1 MSRAR
6 VKGHVRP
13 RDKSPGRLG
22 QTREYSDMFG
32 SEDDQAHGSGRV
44 AMDIIIE
51 INKGLNLFEG
61 DIEYYG
67 SSNSRNAIEGSP
79 KLWNYKEIP
88 FVIRQDDYCY
98 VCYVFS
104 ENVRKEWRLRTS
116 LARHSHGC
124 ARCKSGVC
132 TPSLAVSSC
141 VDRTLRKWYD
151 LCAIAT
157 LPQGGR
163 THTCFFR
170 TARTGHARRSYSDAR
185 VVNPCWSRVGQQHE
199 GAQNVSLGTGCVN
212 NGIIIHELI
221 HAVGFWHEHSRP
233 DRDTWVEILWNNI
246 MKDKEHN
253 FDKRTESSTL
263 DLPYDYGSVMH
274 YSNTAFSDNGQPT
287 IEALFPFTGTMGQR
301 DGMSA
306 GDIEKINTLYNCD
319 TQKWRTD
326 GRCGAGFPAPGATP
340 GECNPHGQFPC
351 CSANGYCGSGTDFC
365 DCLGCVDFTS
375 ELGCPTVVLYGSD
388 TVQSSRMTSYTMT
401 GDTHEGR
408 PVYFS
413 SAICDYLYYSGDSNL
428 EWWVGSQVGG
438 TSIGVRVRDSHLYAD
453 EITGT
458 FRLWDGQVW
467 AENPDVKIACSDDVP
482 AGVVVPQSVGGATN
496 CTRVSLQGDA
506 NIKHPSITT
515 YTKIDQTSGGRP
527 VYVSD
532 TDNQYFLFFVDN
544 YKLWLVGPTI
554 GQASGS
560 AYVKNCA
567 MTPDQIRSQWRLLVD
582 GQWQIIP
589 SVNASCVVDGGWSD
603 WSPWSGCN
611 VTCGVGT
618 ETRDRTCTNPAPEN
632 GGADCDGP
640 AQETQACDTG
650 VSCSVD
656 GGWSAWGPWSGCNVT
671 CGVGTETRDR
681 TCTNPAPENGGA
693 DCDGPAQETQA
704 CDTGVSCPVD
714 GGWSDWGPW
723 SGCNVTCGV
732 GTETRDRTCTNP
744 APANGGAD
752 CDGPAQET
760 QACDT
765 GVSCPVD
772 GGWSDWGP
780 WSNCSVTC
788 GVGTETRDRTC
799 TNPAPAN
806 GGADCDGPGQETQAC
821 DTGVPC
827 PVDGGWSAWGPWSNC
842 SVTCG
847 VGTET
852 RDRTC
857 TNPAPENGGAD
868 CDGPAQETQACDT
881 GVSCPVDGGWSDWGP
896 WSGCNVTCGVGT
908 ETRDRTCTNPAP
920 ANGGAD
926 CDGPGQETQAC
937 DTGVSC
943 PVDGGWS
950 DWGAWSGCNVTCGV
964 GTETRDRTCTNPAP
978 ANEGADCDGP
988 AQETQACDTGVSCPV
1003 DGGWSDWGPWSN
1015 CSVTCGVGTET
1026 RDRTCT
1032 NPAPANGGADC
1043 DGPAQGTQACDTGVS
1058 CPVDGGWSDWGP
1070 WSNCSVTCGV
1080 GTETRDRTCT
1090 NPAPANGGADCDG
1103 PAQETQACDTGVS
1116 CPVDG
1121 GWSDW
1126 GPWSNCSVTCGVGTE
1141 TRDRTCTNPAPAN
1154 GGADCDGPAQETQ
1167 ACDTGVSCP
1176 VDGGWSDWGPWS
1188 NCSVTCGVGTETRDR
1203 TCTNPAPENGGS
1215 DCGGPAQE
1223 TQACD
1228 TGVSCPV
1235 DGGWSDWGPWSG
1247 CSVACGIGT
1256 ETRDRTCTK
1265 PAPENGGAD
1274 CDGPAQETQTCD
1286 TGVSCPVDG
1295 GWSDWGPWSNCSM
1308 TCGVGTETRDR
1319 TCTNP
1324 APENGGADCDGP
1336 AQETQACDTG
1346 VSCPV
1351 DGGWSDWGPWSGCSL
1366 TCGVGTETRDRTC
1379 TNPAPANGG
1388 ADCDGPSQE
1397 TQACDTGMSCPVD
1410 GGWSDWDPWSG
1421 CSVTCGVGTET
1432 RDRTCTNPAP
1442 ENGGADCDGP
1452 AQETQECDTG
1462 VSCPVDGGWS
1472 NWGPWSDCS
1481 VTCGVGTETRDR
1493 TCTNPAPANSGEDC
1507 DGPARETRKCNTGVT
1522 CIDCSDLYPG
1532 LLPATTFGRYQNQ
1545 CFWSSTK
1552 SNRRLNYMAAR
1563 QVCRSHGGTLA
1574 MIKNANVQTFLT
1586 EHLKRVNGRRAQR
1599 SYWMG
1604 LDDLTTERSF
1614 VWNDGTLLG
1623 SYRKFRSRNTPQKD
1637 CVALWRT
1644 SRLSRWIPSKCRK
1657 RLPYICQMDYNVNK

>member
-1 MSRAR
+1 MAGRCTSEFCRWMVLVLIATTTKEVAGQDVAMQSWKTAFSAYFQTEKSRPRALHVAARRSQLKRTTNQRRRSASPAPLPPPSSRA
-6 VKGHVRP
+6 VIAAP
-13 RDKSPGRLG
+13 SPNVFIGTRHPSPNSNTYTEP
-22 QTREYSDMFG
+22 QTNPSSRSRETAADRNVSNNSKTSSRKDISFPG
-32 SEDDQAHGSGRV
+32 GTGDPVHGSGRV
-44 AMDIIIE
+44 AMDNIIE
-51 INKGLNLFEG
+51 INKGLHLFEA
-61 DIEYYG
+61 DIKYYG
-67 SSNSRNAIEGSP
+67 PSYSRNAIKDSAR
-79 KLWNYKEIP
+79 LWDYKEIP
-88 FVIRQDDYCY
+88 FVIRQGDYCKSMLCSQY
-98 VCYVFS
+98 KAAGYMGS
-104 ENVRKEWRLRTS
+104 YGYRTAFEVS
-116 LARHSHGC
+116 LIRRAMEEFH
-124 ARCKSGVC
+124 
-132 TPSLAVSSC
+132 
-141 VDRTLRKWYD
+141 
-151 LCAIAT
+151 
-157 LPQGGR
+157 Q
-163 THTCFFR
+163 HTCVRFVQR
-170 TARTGHARRSYSDAR
+170 NSQKDYLHIQRLEG
-185 VVNPCWSRVGQQHE
+185 HE
-199 GAQNVSLGTGCVN
+199 GAQNVSLGTGCVHT
-212 NGIIIHELI
+212 GIIVHELI

-246 MKDKEHN
+246 IEENKHN
-253 FDKRTESSTL
+253 FNKRTEDESSTL

-274 YSNTAFSDNGQPT
+274 YGNKTFSVNGQPT

-351 CSANGYCGSGTDFC
+351 CSANGYCGSGTEFC
-365 DCLGCVDFTS
+365 DCPGCVDFTS

-413 SAICDYLYYSGDSNL
+413 SAICDYLYYSGDRNL

-458 FRLWDGQVW
+458 FLLWDGQEW

-496 CTRVSLQGDA
+496 CTRVSLQSDA

-532 TDNQYFLFFVDN
+532 TDSQYFLFFVDD

-560 AYVKNCA
+560 AYVKDCA
-567 MTPDQIRSQWRLLVD
+567 MTPDKIRSQWRLLVD

-589 SVNASCVVDGGWSD
+589 SVNASCVGAVDGGWSD
-603 WSPWSGCN
+603 WGPWSGCSL
-611 VTCGVGT
+611 TCGVGT

-640 AQETQACDTG
+640 AHETQTCDTGVSCPVDGGWSDWGPWSTCSVTCGVGTETRDRTCTNPAPANGGADCDGPAQETQACDTG
-650 VSCSVD
+650 VSCPVD
-656 GGWSAWGPWSGCNVT
+656 GGWSDWGSWSVCSVT

-704 CDTGVSCPVD
+704 CDTGVSCPVN

-765 GVSCPVD
+765 GLFCPVD

-780 WSNCSVTC
+780 WSGCSVTC

-806 GGADCDGPGQETQAC
+806 GGADCDGPAQETQAC
-821 DTGVPC
+821 DTGVSCPVNGGWSDWGPWSGCSVTCGIGTETRDRTCTNPAPDNGGADCDGPAQETQACDTGVSCPGNSNVTCGVGTETRDRTCTNPAPDNGGADCDGPAQETQACDTGVSC
-827 PVDGGWSAWGPWSNC
+827 PVDGGWSDWGPWSGC

-896 WSGCNVTCGVGT
+896 WSGCSVTCGVGT

-926 CDGPGQETQAC
+926 CDGPAQETQAC

-943 PVDGGWS
+943 PVNGGWS
-950 DWGAWSGCNVTCGV
+950 DWGPWSGCSVTCGV

-978 ANEGADCDGP
+978 ENGGADCDGPAQETQTCDTGVSCPVDGGWSDWGPWSNCSLTCGVGRETRDRTCTNPAPANGGADCDGP

-1003 DGGWSDWGPWSN
+1003 DGGWSDWGPWSG
-1015 CSVTCGVGTET
+1015 CSVTCGIGTET

-1032 NPAPANGGADC
+1032 NPAPENGGADC
-1043 DGPAQGTQACDTGVS
+1043 DGPAQETRACDTGVSCPVDGGWSDWGPWSNCSLTCGVGRETRDRTCTNPAPENGGADCDGPGQETQACDTGVS

-1070 WSNCSVTCGV
+1070 WSGCSVTCGV

-1126 GPWSNCSVTCGVGTE
+1126 GQWSNCSVTCGVGTE

-1167 ACDTGVSCP
+1167 TCDTGVSCP

-1203 TCTNPAPENGGS
+1203 TCTNPAPENGG
-1215 DCGGPAQE
+1215 
-1223 TQACD
+1223 
-1228 TGVSCPV
+1228 
-1235 DGGWSDWGPWSG
+1235 
-1247 CSVACGIGT
+1247 
-1256 ETRDRTCTK
+1256 
-1265 PAPENGGAD
+1265 AD

-1286 TGVSCPVDG
+1286 TG
-1295 GWSDWGPWSNCSM
+1295 
-1308 TCGVGTETRDR
+1308 
-1319 TCTNP
+1319 
-1324 APENGGADCDGP
+1324 
-1336 AQETQACDTG
+1336 
-1346 VSCPV
+1346 
-1351 DGGWSDWGPWSGCSL
+1351 
-1366 TCGVGTETRDRTC
+1366 
-1379 TNPAPANGG
+1379 
-1388 ADCDGPSQE
+1388 
-1397 TQACDTGMSCPVD
+1397 MSCP
-1410 GGWSDWDPWSG
+1410 GNSKLY
-1421 CSVTCGVGTET
+1421 
-1432 RDRTCTNPAP
+1432 RD
-1442 ENGGADCDGP
+1442 
-1452 AQETQECDTG
+1452 
-1462 VSCPVDGGWS
+1462 SC
-1472 NWGPWSDCS
+1472 
-1481 VTCGVGTETRDR
+1481 
-1493 TCTNPAPANSGEDC
+1493 
-1507 DGPARETRKCNTGVT
+1507 
-1522 CIDCSDLYPG
+1522 IFI
-1532 LLPATTFGRYQNQ
+1532 AT
-1545 CFWSSTK
+1545 
-1552 SNRRLNYMAAR
+1552 
-1563 QVCRSHGGTLA
+1563 
-1574 MIKNANVQTFLT
+1574 
-1586 EHLKRVNGRRAQR
+1586 
-1599 SYWMG
+1599 
-1604 LDDLTTERSF
+1604 
-1614 VWNDGTLLG
+1614 
-1623 SYRKFRSRNTPQKD
+1623 P
-1637 CVALWRT
+1637 
-1644 SRLSRWIPSKCRK
+1644 
-1657 RLPYICQMDYNVNK
+1657 